1 MIYVRKRKKFQKVV
15 KENINSSC
23 DLKKKNKRCKWANYK
38 KKKKNNK
45 TETDSWTLKTNLRL
59 PEGKCGGEE

>member
-23 DLKKKNKRCKWANYK
+23 DLKKKKIKDVNELIIK
-38 KKKKNNK
+38 KKKTKK
-45 TETDSWTLKTNLRL
+45 TIKQKQTHGL
-59 PEGKCGGEE
+59 